1 MRGDKIISPTEK
13 NRWIKNNLKFYDDM
27 PLNELLKL
35 SPTTLYEIFSI
46 PKFLVEVLD
55 SYNIE
60 ITPLPDSEGVNYAEA
75 NQKVG
80 KTFESTIT
88 E

>member
-1 MRGDKIISPTEK
+1 VESSKLTEK
-13 NRWIKNNLKFYDDM
+13 NRWIKNKLKFYDDVD
-27 PLNELLKL
+27 LLLKL

-80 KTFESTIT
+80 KTFETTIT